1 MEQDTF
7 GGQALEFFTELG
19 AYPPVLPS
27 AIANNGIELLNPYS
41 EPDVRAALEVFYHR
55 FYNDNRPRVFVLGIN
70 PGRFGGGLTG
80 ISFTDP
86 VALRENLGIPSA
98 IAGKRELSSEFIYQ
112 VVEKYGGVGR
122 FFSDVFLTAVCP
134 LGFVRNGKNYNFYD
148 DAMLTEA
155 MYPFITETLR
165 KQVAFGAFRHR
176 AIVLGSGKLTGFI
189 RRLNNELGVFE
200 DIVSLEHPRFIMQ
213 YRRKKMQEYIA
224 RYMEVIGAAAVTL
237 E

>member
-7 GGQALEFFTELG
+7 GGRAIEFFIELG
-19 AYPPVLPS
+19 ACPPVLPL
-27 AIANNGIELLNPYS
+27 AIANRGIELLNPYS
-41 EPDVRAALEVFYHR
+41 EPDVRAVLEVFYHR
-55 FYNDNRPRVFVLGIN
+55 FYNDNQSRVFVLGIN

-86 VALRENLGIPSA
+86 VALRENLGILSG
-98 IAGKRELSSEFIYQ
+98 IIGKRELSSEFVYQ
-112 VVEKYGGVGR
+112 VVEKYGGATR

-134 LGFVRNGKNYNFYD
+134 LGFVQNGKNYNFYD

-165 KQVAFGAFRHR
+165 KQATFGAFRR
-176 AIVLGSGKLTGFI
+176 KAIVLGAGKLTGFI

-200 DIVSLEHPRFIMQ
+200 EIVSLEHPRFIMQ
-213 YRRKKMQEYIA
+213 YRRKKMHEYIT
-224 RYMEVIGAAAVTL
+224 RYVEVIGETASAI
-237 E
+237 